1 MPADPLFDMSKFDVN
16 ILIADREAIDAVNPQ
31 RFEFKQLD
39 GICYLDHEAGQMAA
53 IRDVKADEFWV
64 RGHIPGRP
72 LFPGV
77 LMIETAAQMVS
88 YYAMTARP
96 GRGFVGFGGV
106 DDVKFR
112 GEIKIGDRIVL
123 IGTMV
128 EMRRR
133 RCKGDVQGYIDGK
146 LVFEGTITGLW
157 I

>member
-1 MPADPLFDMSKFDVN
+1 MPAKPLFDMSKFDVN
-16 ILIADREAIDAVNPQ
+16 TVIVDSDGIDAVNPH

-39 GICYLDHEAGQMAA
+39 GMFYLDHEAGEMAGF
-53 IRDVKADEFWV
+53 RDVKADEFWV

-88 YYAMTARP
+88 YYAKKYEP
-96 GRGFVGFGGV
+96 DGGFVGFGGV
-106 DDVKFR
+106 DNVKFR
-112 GEIKIGDRIVL
+112 GEIKPGQRIIL
-123 IGTMV
+123 LGKMV

-133 RCKGDVQGYIDGK
+133 RCKGDVQGYVDGK
-146 LVFEGTITGLW
+146 LVFEGTITGMW